1 MRIAQVAPLTE
12 AVPPKLYGGTERV
25 VHWLTEELVALGNEV
40 TLFASGDSRTSAKL
54 EATWPKALRLDGS
67 VRDPNA
73 LHMVML
79 ERVRQKCDDEEFD
92 FLHFHLDYY
101 PFSLFYRQPTPFLTT
116 LHGRLDLPEHQPVF
130 TTFNSVPVISI
141 SNAQRRPVPQANWV
155 RTIHH
160 GLPEKLLTP
169 QPIKPSYFAFLGRI
183 APEKGID
190 RAIRIAQHFGMPLK
204 IAAKV
209 DQADQAYFDEQ
220 IGPMI
225 RSN

>member
-25 VHWLTEELVALGNEV
+25 VHWLTEELVALGHDV

-54 EATWPKALRLDGS
+54 DATWPKALRLDGA

-116 LHGRLDLPEHQPVF
+116 LHGWICR
-130 TTFNSVPVISI
+130 NISRC
-141 SNAQRRPVPQANWV
+141 SRPSP
-155 RTIHH
+155 RF
-160 GLPEKLLTP
+160 P
-169 QPIKPSYFAFLGRI
+169 
-183 APEKGID
+183 
-190 RAIRIAQHFGMPLK
+190 
-204 IAAKV
+204 
-209 DQADQAYFDEQ
+209 
-220 IGPMI
+220 
-225 RSN
+225 

>member
-1 MRIAQVAPLTE
+1 SVAIPACGRAERGLTSHDCEKGENEMRIAQVAPLTE

-25 VHWLTEELVALGNEV
+25 VHWLTEELVALGHDV
-40 TLFASGDSRTSAKL
+40 TLFASGDSQTSAKL
-54 EATWPKALRLDGS
+54 DATWPKALRLDGS

-79 ERVRQKCDDEEFD
+79 ERVRRKCDDEDFD
-92 FLHFHLDYY
+92 FLHSHLDYY

-130 TTFNSVPVISI
+130 NTFSKVPVISI

-160 GLPEKLLTP
+160 GLP
-169 QPIKPSYFAFLGRI
+169 A
-183 APEKGID
+183 
-190 RAIRIAQHFGMPLK
+190 
-204 IAAKV
+204 
-209 DQADQAYFDEQ
+209 
-220 IGPMI
+220 
-225 RSN
+225 N